1 MLHLGNQR
9 PNMRQQLDGKLVAGL
24 EEPGRVF
31 GCPDT
36 RRRASEDNCSSGEG
50 GALGEETDQLGD
62 AEN

>member
-1 MLHLGNQR
+1 
-9 PNMRQQLDGKLVAGL
+9 MRQQLDGKLVAGL
-24 EEPGRVF
+24 EESGRVF